1 MGIASTSYFFGL
13 DVSKGGVYTLG
24 VQSSGGDDL
33 IIPMLGALLLALTS
47 LQEGEQLFLQ
57 NKPEAALP
65 FLEKALYESPQ
76 EEKIYLY
83 LGIVY
88 EQLQSTEKSIQIMR
102 RGLNVAT
109 SYKDLLYFNLGNN
122 HFRREE
128 YTLSEQM
135 YTNALEVNPSLDDA
149 YLNRA
154 NARLELEKYPEARQD
169 YIDYLRQA
177 PDTPQRENIEKII
190 ALLGGI
196 LEQREQ
202 QRLAELERQKALMN
216 EVLNTLKNASED
228 TRNLSAGSEKIQEE
242 YEEIDIAE

>member
-1 MGIASTSYFFGL
+1 MPIGLIA
-13 DVSKGGVYTLG
+13 
-24 VQSSGGDDL
+24 
-33 IIPMLGALLLALTS
+33 ALVLSLTS

-65 FLEKALYESPQ
+65 YLEKALYEDPQ
-76 EEKIYLY
+76 NEKIYLY

-88 EQLQSTEKSIQIMR
+88 EQLQNTEKSIQIMR

-109 SYKDLLYFNLGNN
+109 QYKDLLYFNLGNN

-128 YTLSEQM
+128 YTLAEQM
-135 YTNALEVNPSLDDA
+135 YSSALELNGGLDDA

-169 YIDYLRQA
+169 YIDYLRLA
-177 PDTPQRENIEKII
+177 PNTPQRENIEKII

-196 LEQREQ
+196 LEEREK
-202 QRLAELERQKALMN
+202 QRLSELERQKALMS

-228 TRNLSAGSEKIQEE
+228 TRNLSAGSEKIQEQ

>member
-1 MGIASTSYFFGL
+1 MPIGVIA
-13 DVSKGGVYTLG
+13 
-24 VQSSGGDDL
+24 
-33 IIPMLGALLLALTS
+33 ALLLALTS

-65 FLEKALYESPQ
+65 FLEKALYEDPQ
-76 EEKIYLY
+76 DERTYLY

-88 EQLQSTEKSIQIMR
+88 EQLRSTEKSIQIMR

-109 SYKDLLYFNLGNN
+109 RYKDLLYFNLGNN
-122 HFRREE
+122 HFRRDE
-128 YTLSEQM
+128 YTLAEQM
-135 YTNALEVNPSLDDA
+135 YSSALEINSTLDDA

-154 NARLELEKYPEARQD
+154 NARLELQKYPEARQD
-169 YIDYLRQA
+169 YIDYLRLA
-177 PDTPQRENIEKII
+177 PDTPQRENIEKLI
-190 ALLGGI
+190 ALLGSV
-196 LEQREQ
+196 LEEREQ

-216 EVLNTLKNASED
+216 EVLDTLKNASED

>member
-1 MGIASTSYFFGL
+1 MLIA
-13 DVSKGGVYTLG
+13 
-24 VQSSGGDDL
+24 
-33 IIPMLGALLLALTS
+33 MLASLLLGLTS
-47 LQEGEQLFLQ
+47 LQEGERLFLE
-57 NKPEAALP
+57 NKPQAALP
-65 FLEKALYESPQ
+65 FLEKALYEDPQ

-88 EQLQSTEKSIQIMR
+88 EQMQSTEKSIQIMR

-109 SYKDLLYFNLGNN
+109 DHKDLLYFNLGNN
-122 HFRREE
+122 HFRRQE
-128 YTLSEQM
+128 YTLAEEM
-135 YTNALEVNPSLDDA
+135 YLSALEINSALADA

-154 NARLELEKYPEARQD
+154 NARLKLEKYPDARQD
-169 YIDYLRQA
+169 YIEYLRQA

-196 LEQREQ
+196 LEQQEQ

-216 EVLNTLKNASED
+216 QVLDTLQNASED

-242 YEEIDIAE
+242 YEDIDIAE